1 MSLNLYTSID
11 DVPKDLKLVDYNDA
25 FFGIHTPLNNS
36 EFEKIALRDIDK
48 ATYVSS
54 DVFLGRTKSIGGLYR
69 DSLSTGCKTVLNVE
83 KNPVGYCFDLLEC
96 GQNALNTLK
105 YLNKGSV
112 LLKSKIL
119 LPRGNDLSCDIN
131 YKGVHYN
138 NLRDLCKVLSVELK
152 E

>member
-1 MSLNLYTSID
+1 MSLNLYTSIE

-25 FFGIHTPLNNS
+25 LFGIHTPRNNS

-131 YKGVHYN
+131 YKGIHYN

-152 E
+152 G